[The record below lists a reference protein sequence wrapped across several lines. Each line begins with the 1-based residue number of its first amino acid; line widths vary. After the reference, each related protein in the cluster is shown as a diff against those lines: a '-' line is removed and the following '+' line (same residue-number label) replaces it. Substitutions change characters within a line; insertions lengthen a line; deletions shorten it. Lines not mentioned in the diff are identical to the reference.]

1 MFAKYRLCTKESVL
15 CNSRQESGKCRA
27 CYAAAAAADVQ
38 VNGAEGR
45 AKGYTQKCCNYSA
58 MGKGTYGYD
67 CLSIPNAEKATAG
80 MKMNNR
86 VCGSN
91 VGLPLADNEALTADG
106 KQTICSKLPKV

>member
-1 MFAKYRLCTKESVL
+1 MHKSKISVL

-27 CYAAAAAADVQ
+27 CYTAAAAADVQ

-67 CLSIPNAEKATAG
+67 CLSIPNAEKTAAG
-80 MKMNNR
+80 MKMPNNR
-86 VCGSN
+86 VCGMD
-91 VGLPLADNEALTADG
+91 VGLVQEDNVDAADKIN
-106 KQTICSKLPKV
+106 KTICSK